1 MRLWPQ
7 QGDSGAN
14 LAAQTGLPHFM
25 TGPCGSP
32 AQTCNPPG
40 TGLATF
46 LLVCLPVPRSRAFP
60 LSWAKVLRGRGW
72 NVTWLMNH
80 LLLAGGH
87 SRPVFSLL
95 PPSPAFPFGGKDGY
109 VTLKITDS
117 DSHHLWGADLEP
129 GSGRL
134 RTQLGTQT
142 RGFKSW
148 LHHVLTWFPGEVS

>member
-1 MRLWPQ
+1 MMFLFQKRLPMGARSPDPRESTRGRWRAHCSVLPITGLGMRLWPQ

-14 LAAQTGLPHFM
+14 LATQTGLPHFL

-40 TGLATF
+40 TGLDTF
-46 LLVCLPVPRSRAFP
+46 LLVCLLVPRSRAFP

-87 SRPVFSLL
+87 SRPAFSLL
-95 PPSPAFPFGGKDGY
+95 SPLPSLPFQGGRMDM
-109 VTLKITDS
+109 S
-117 DSHHLWGADLEP
+117 P
-129 GSGRL
+129 
-134 RTQLGTQT
+134 
-142 RGFKSW
+142 
-148 LHHVLTWFPGEVS
+148 